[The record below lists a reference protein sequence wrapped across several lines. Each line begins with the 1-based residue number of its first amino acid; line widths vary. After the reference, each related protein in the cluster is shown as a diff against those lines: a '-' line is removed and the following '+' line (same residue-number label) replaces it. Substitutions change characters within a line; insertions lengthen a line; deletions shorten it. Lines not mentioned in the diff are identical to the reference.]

1 MNLGGGRRGF
11 TLVEMMVALT
21 LLAIGGLALAAF
33 SVTINEANRSSTNRT
48 RADQLLGES
57 MEELQSMPYVDIVS
71 RADTVVVGG
80 VRFERLREVTPDTP
94 VAGVKQVDLEAR
106 WTDGQT
112 TLTQSTSTLIGM
124 Y

>member
-1 MNLGGGRRGF
+1 M
-11 TLVEMMVALT
+11 EMMVALT

-33 SVTINEANRSSTNRT
+33 SVTINEANRSSANRT

-57 MEELQSMPYVDIVS
+57 MEELQSMPYVDVVS

-80 VRFERLREVTPDTP
+80 VRFERLWDVTPDTP

-106 WTDGQT
+106 WTDGQA

>member
-33 SVTINEANRSSTNRT
+33 SVTINEANRSSANRT

-80 VRFERLREVTPDTP
+80 VRFERLWDVTADTP

-106 WTDGQT
+106 WTDGQA